1 MRCAQP
7 LYSVGVRSDYSVTD
21 NSKFN
26 KWNRFKKF
34 NRINRFKHLEPFE
47 HFKQYRLILLCYLL
61 VLELGAYL
69 GAMLFFV
76 GRAGRS
82 VQRTAY
88 SGQGG
93 MQFKETGKNT
103 GDGIQNIDK
112 DTNSIF
118 NIHNSEFKVGALALL
133 PLVFV
138 TLHFSYGLGSIWGLI
153 TMPFISSKFKVKS

>member
-1 MRCAQP
+1 MADIISGRKGSNI
-7 LYSVGVRSDYSVTD
+7 L
-21 NSKFN
+21 N
-26 KWNRFKKF
+26 K
-34 NRINRFKHLEPFE
+34 IGH
-47 HFKQYRLILLCYLL
+47 IALLLL
-61 VLELGAYL
+61 VIELGAYF

-153 TMPFISSKFKVKS
+153 TLAGWAKKRNNV